1 MKTDEIYLQV
11 ISPDKVIFQG
21 NVSLVRFPGKE
32 SPFVILRDHAPIMAL
47 LDKGVISYESL
58 QGEGKIPVITGFVQ
72 VKDNRAYACVK
83 QNENI

>member
-11 ISPDKVIFQG
+11 ISPERVIFQG

-47 LDKGVISYESL
+47 LDKGVYLMKVCRGRERFL
-58 QGEGKIPVITGFVQ
+58 
-72 VKDNRAYACVK
+72 
-83 QNENI
+83 